1 MWGKCAAKNLCA
13 LCVQLECREGGAH
26 HLECTEGG
34 TVMHRYTDVNYLVK
48 KLLNHG
54 DQVHKEVS
62 DSKSVGVK
70 VVKNGIFVIVPN
82 TLLQQAKRKVQKTSG
97 FSFRCR

>member
-1 MWGKCAAKNLCA
+1 
-13 LCVQLECREGGAH
+13 
-26 HLECTEGG
+26 
-34 TVMHRYTDVNYLVK
+34 MHRYTDANYLVK

-70 VVKNGIFVIVPN
+70 VVHNGIFVIVPN
-82 TLLQQAKRKVQKTSG
+82 TLLQQAKSKVQKTCG